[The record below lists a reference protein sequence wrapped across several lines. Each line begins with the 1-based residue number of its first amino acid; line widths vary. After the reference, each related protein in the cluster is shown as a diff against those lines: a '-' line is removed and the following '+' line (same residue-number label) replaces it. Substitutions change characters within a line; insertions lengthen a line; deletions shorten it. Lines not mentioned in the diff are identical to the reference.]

1 MKKTFQIVLTGR
13 PTDPT
18 ERPGVVRR
26 LRVFLEGIIAAALI
40 GATLIAAIVIG
51 TTIAL
56 VLWTVVAI
64 ILVAVILRVTFQ
76 RRLRNPAPDK

>member
-1 MKKTFQIVLTGR
+1 VKKTFQIVLTGR

-26 LRVFLEGIIAAALI
+26 LRAFLGGVIAAAFI
-40 GATLIAAIVIG
+40 GSTLIVAILIG

-56 VLWTVVAI
+56 TLWIVIAI
-64 ILVAVILRVTFQ
+64 ILVAAIIRVTFR
-76 RRLRNPAPDK
+76 RRLRNPAPDE